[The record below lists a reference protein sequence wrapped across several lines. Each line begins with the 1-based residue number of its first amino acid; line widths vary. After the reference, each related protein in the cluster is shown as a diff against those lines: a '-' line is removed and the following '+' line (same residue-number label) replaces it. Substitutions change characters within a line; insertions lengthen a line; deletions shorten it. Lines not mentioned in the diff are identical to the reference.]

1 MASLLHDDAPTEV
14 HDSVLPVDE
23 NLAQPESVVSDQVDQ
38 SPMLENQQ
46 DVLTMNSATSES
58 FSQPVEDLVISS
70 A

>member
-14 HDSVLPVDE
+14 HDSALPVDE

-58 FSQPVEDLVISS
+58 FSQPVEDSVISS